1 MRAVDIGIGHHDDL
15 VVSGLFDVEACA
27 GSCAD
32 HLDDGCAFLVGQ
44 HLRERCLLHVEY
56 FASNRQQRLETGIT
70 GGLGCAQCGITLDD
84 EQFGHIV
91 IAGLAVGQFRR
102 HGRGF
107 KRVLTACD
115 FLGLARLH
123 AGMHFA
129 DDFLQH
135 AAGLFLV
142 TAFGAGN
149 HLTELLI
156 GHSGDD
162 RLDLRGAE
170 HVLGLALELRFGD
183 ADGDDGHQT
192 GENVVTFHL
201 HMGILEIHLEF
212 ARVVLDGLAHLLG
225 DALEEAV
232 HVHAAAGRLHHVDE
246 AAHGGVVAV
255 GPSHGDIDCA
265 ITRHLLRM
273 QFTIVSDRLRFFNI
287 RVLAGDAPNI
297 GDRFAFG
304 QEVDEILHASGMAE
318 FFDARMRIFRLHGLG
333 NGFLRLRGSIVFLRF
348 G

>member
-1 MRAVDIGIGHHDDL
+1 MCAPSTSASVIMMILLYRACSMSKLAPDPAPTTWMMAAHSLLDSI
-15 VVSGLFDVEACA
+15 CA
-27 GSCAD
+27 S
-32 HLDDGCAFLVGQ
+32 
-44 HLRERCLLHVEY
+44 
-56 FASNRQQRLETGIT
+56 
-70 GGLGCAQCGITLDD
+70 LGCAQCGITLDD

-162 RLDLRGAE
+162 RL
-170 HVLGLALELRFGD
+170 
-183 ADGDDGHQT
+183 
-192 GENVVTFHL
+192 
-201 HMGILEIHLEF
+201 
-212 ARVVLDGLAHLLG
+212 ARC
-225 DALEEAV
+225 
-232 HVHAAAGRLHHVDE
+232 R
-246 AAHGGVVAV
+246 
-255 GPSHGDIDCA
+255 
-265 ITRHLLRM
+265 
-273 QFTIVSDRLRFFNI
+273 
-287 RVLAGDAPNI
+287 
-297 GDRFAFG
+297 
-304 QEVDEILHASGMAE
+304 
-318 FFDARMRIFRLHGLG
+318 ARPWSGLG
-333 NGFLRLRGSIVFLRF
+333 TEVRRCGR
-348 G
+348 